1 MRNHPQGRSG
11 GPTVL
16 GMHQRQPRPSAFA
29 LLASTQTLTALARVT
44 EAMKACQGPFIHE
57 THLNS
62 VGRCVDLASTESC
75 QATRT
80 AGFL

>member
-29 LLASTQTLTALARVT
+29 LLAPTQTLTAWQEWSRQRNHAKNISCDKHTLTVLADAWTWTAQTAARP
-44 EAMKACQGPFIHE
+44 QGRP
-57 THLNS
+57 
-62 VGRCVDLASTESC
+62 
-75 QATRT
+75 
-80 AGFL
+80 